1 MYTPADS
8 QHVNNEL
15 LRRGSTTVGPYER
28 RVSRLLRFLTF
39 EYNQM
44 NDQQK
49 IIRALS
55 QQRAKKSKEMRT
67 AAWTLLGLRYGKTET
82 FEHTVI
88 RVEYES
94 QLEAPPYGIAP
105 PKSESVLNQ
114 NT

>member
-82 FEHTVI
+82 FDSVNI
-88 RVEYES
+88 PS
-94 QLEAPPYGIAP
+94 INAPTMSG
-105 PKSESVLNQ
+105 VQ
-114 NT
+114 NRGYWGF

>member
-1 MYTPADS
+1 MFYTPADN

-15 LRRGSTTVGPYER
+15 LRRGSTTFGSYER

-55 QQRAKKSKEMRT
+55 QRRANKSTEQRL
-67 AAWTLLGLRYGKTET
+67 AAWTLLGLRYGKTESVQAT
-82 FEHTVI
+82 IPLHTDANL
-88 RVEYES
+88 S
-94 QLEAPPYGIAP
+94 NL
-105 PKSESVLNQ
+105 Q
-114 NT
+114 NRGYWGF

>member
-15 LRRGSTTVGPYER
+15 LRRGSTTVGSYER

-39 EYNQM
+39 EYKQM
-44 NDQQK
+44 TDQQK

-67 AAWTLLGLRYGKTET
+67 AAWSLLGLRYGKTET
-82 FEHTVI
+82 FDSVNI
-88 RVEYES
+88 PNIN
-94 QLEAPPYGIAP
+94 APNL
-105 PKSESVLNQ
+105 SSMQ
-114 NT
+114 NRGQWS